1 VQAQSKAVGHL
12 QVKER
17 VSGLRWY
24 LYWRDADGAH
34 QRVLG
39 KAWLKPKTN
48 AKTPEQR
55 ERVRTATRNQGLRS
69 WRAYWR
75 AADGPAPAGY
85 LTGNETEA
93 EAKAILDK
101 APKTRT
107 GRNGFT
113 FADAAAA
120 WLEDGKKRR
129 ALKPAT
135 VFDYRQVLDAYLLP
149 AFGNVSISR
158 ITPGHV
164 EVCMRERNATRT
176 AQKCRMVAGAVLR
189 SAGREDVATSVKPVK
204 VSYLGAVD
212 CFSAEELNALLRA
225 TEDDQQRAII
235 LTAALTG
242 LRRGEVV
249 ALTWRDVD
257 FAQNAIRVRA
267 NVSRGQLVTP
277 KSGKVRSVPMV
288 DEIARAL
295 DGLSRRAHFTA
306 DDDPVFVNTVGGR
319 LDASKLTKRYRDAVK
334 RAGIRPLPYHSLR
347 HFFGSMAVR
356 KANIVQVQAWMGH
369 SDVRVTS
376 RYLHHASQAT
386 DAALLTEAFGREPL
400 EKTNDTEGA
409 EHAA

>member
-1 VQAQSKAVGHL
+1 MQAQRRAVGHL

-17 VSGLRWY
+17 VSGLRWH

-55 ERVRTATRNQGLRS
+55 ERVRATTRNQGLRS

-75 AADGPAPAGY
+75 AADGPAPAGS
-85 LTGNETEA
+85 LTGNEAEA

-107 GRNGFT
+107 GQNGFT

-120 WLEDGKKRR
+120 WLEDGRKRR

-135 VFDYRQVLDAYLLP
+135 ALDYRQVLDAYLLP
-149 AFGNVSISR
+149 AIGSVSISR
-158 ITPGHV
+158 MTPEHV
-164 EVCMRERNATRT
+164 EACMRDRNATRT
-176 AQKCRMVAGAVLR
+176 AQKVRMVAGAVLR
-189 SAGREDVATSVKPVK
+189 SAGREDVAASIKPVK
-204 VSYLGAVD
+204 VTYSGAVD
-212 CFSAEELNALLRA
+212 CFSPEELNALLRA

-288 DEIARAL
+288 DEVARAL
-295 DGLSRRAHFTA
+295 DGLSRREHFTA
-306 DDDPVFVNTVGGR
+306 DDCPVFVNTVGGR

-347 HFFGSMAVR
+347 HHFGSMAVR
-356 KANIVQVQAWMGH
+356 KANIIQVQTWMGH

-386 DAALLTEAFGREPL
+386 DAALLSEAFGREPI

-409 EHAA
+409 EHV

>member
-17 VSGLRWY
+17 VSGLRWH

-55 ERVRTATRNQGLRS
+55 ERVRATTRNQGLRS

-75 AADGPAPAGY
+75 AADGPAPAGS
-85 LTGNETEA
+85 LTGNEAES
-93 EAKAILDK
+93 EAKQLLDK

-107 GRNGFT
+107 GRNGLT
-113 FADAAAA
+113 FADAAEA
-120 WLEDGKKRR
+120 WLEDGQKRR

-135 VFDYRQVLDAYLLP
+135 VFDYRQVLDSYLLP
-149 AFGNVSISR
+149 ALGDVSISR
-158 ITPGHV
+158 IAPEHV
-164 EVCMRERNATRT
+164 EACMRERNATRT

-189 SAGREDVATSVKPVK
+189 SAGREDVAVSVKPVK
-204 VSYLGAVD
+204 ISYSGSVD
-212 CFSAEELNALLRA
+212 CYSSEELNALLRA
-225 TEDDQQRAII
+225 THGDQERAII

-242 LRRGEVV
+242 LRRGELV
-249 ALTWRDVD
+249 ALCWRDVD
-257 FAQNAIRVRA
+257 FAQTAIRVRA
-267 NVSRGQLVTP
+267 NISRGQLATP
-277 KSGKVRSVPMV
+277 KSGKIRSVPMV
-288 DEIARAL
+288 DEVARAL
-295 DGLSRRAHFTA
+295 DGLSRREHFTA
-306 DDDPVFVNTVGGR
+306 DADPVFVNTVGAR
-319 LDASKLTKRYRDAVK
+319 LDASKLSKRYRDAVK
-334 RAGIRPLPYHSLR
+334 RAGIRHLPLHSLR
-347 HFFGSMAVR
+347 HHFGSMAVR
-356 KANIVQVQAWMGH
+356 KANIVQLQSWMGH

-386 DAALLTEAFGREPL
+386 DAALLSEAFAREPL